1 MQKNCISSALN
12 RVFNPIIISAEYYY
26 KMAIQKEQCNGI
38 KLSHVCH
45 SEVFYQAVS
54 HGWCHRCHD

>member
-1 MQKNCISSALN
+1 MQKNCILSALN

-38 KLSHVCH
+38 KSCLSLRGFLWSC
-45 SEVFYQAVS
+45 
-54 HGWCHRCHD
+54 